1 MGHTSAVND
10 RPEIA
15 ILLLLVG
22 TLASSAAGR
31 VFYQVALSATR
42 DDNGFVSMFLLLV
55 PGIASLMCYPLS
67 WWIPELRVAP
77 SPIFFIGL
85 ALVTIPL
92 AVFSLK
98 SSSIGAVAQVDTP
111 TMPRGDGP
119 VAPAAV
125 LP

>member
-1 MGHTSAVND
+1 MND
-10 RPEIA
+10 RPEMA

-31 VFYQVALSATR
+31 VFYQVALSATQN
-42 DDNGFVSMFLLLV
+42 DNGFVTMFLLIV
-55 PGIASLMCYPLS
+55 PGISSLICYPLS
-67 WWIPELRVAP
+67 WWIPELRVVA
-77 SPIFFIGL
+77 SPMFFIGL

-98 SSSIGAVAQVDTP
+98 SSSGGAIVQLDAPTTP
-111 TMPRGDGP
+111 RDDGP
-119 VAPAAV
+119 VASAVV